1 MYILLHCISP
11 SLIIFLFVLLHYL
24 HIHICYGPP
33 DVVAPRPRYFA
44 YVHTCQGIH
53 FDVTFQ
59 GGVVSSVRFMIWVHC
74 IFQKPFYILI
84 FSRNYYFSITYHTY
98 RSSSHMYLYFPA
110 VTSHFIRNRVPERF
124 LIFLLFFAVMI
135 RQYNDK
141 IYIDISKSWYLVSYS
156 WVSFGRGWVL
166 LHGICPYV
174 YRMGTSYPSNRLVN
188 RVGPPKGPIAFV
200 DLSSSAL
207 YVRILSRFEFIEI
220 HN

>member
-1 MYILLHCISP
+1 MSGYSFRRYIPGGRCFFGPIHDLGA
-11 SLIIFLFVLLHYL
+11 L
-24 HIHICYGPP
+24 HIPETLLYSNI
-33 DVVAPRPRYFA
+33 
-44 YVHTCQGIH
+44 
-53 FDVTFQ
+53 
-59 GGVVSSVRFMIWVHC
+59 
-74 IFQKPFYILI
+74 
-84 FSRNYYFSITYHTY
+84 SRNYYFSITYHTY

-156 WVSFGRGWVL
+156 WVSFGRGWVF

-174 YRMGTSYPSNRLVN
+174 NRMGTSHPSNRLVN